1 MPGMCCHLLTWPEI
15 QTRKEWCQP
24 CGLHQS
30 PSVCCQW
37 HNRSCWRLRELCST
51 QYHSQCIDHQ
61 WNPLCHSQR
70 LYIPSPYPCHQ
81 VWKLSS
87 PLVSSFQKV
96 KHELA
101 ITDDLVLRDTR
112 LVLPEPLHQQ
122 AIDLAHAGHQGIVRT
137 TRLLREKVWFPKID
151 KLAED
156 TVKKCLACQAC
167 VASTQRPEP
176 IESAVLPSEPWNE
189 VSVDFLSGLPN
200 NDYLLVVMDDY
211 SRFPEVEIVGSTSA
225 KTVIPKLD
233 SIFACQGIPVVVKS
247 DNGPPFNSDDF
258 RNFVR
263 HLGFTH
269 RKVTPLWPQANGE
282 VEHHGSIDENDPC
295 RICWIKE
302 LETRTSPVS
311 QAV

>member
-1 MPGMCCHLLTWPEI
+1 M
-15 QTRKEWCQP
+15 K
-24 CGLHQS
+24 
-30 PSVCCQW
+30 
-37 HNRSCWRLRELCST
+37 
-51 QYHSQCIDHQ
+51 D
-61 WNPLCHSQR
+61 
-70 LYIPSPYPCHQ
+70 
-81 VWKLSS
+81 
-87 PLVSSFQKV
+87 
-96 KHELA
+96 ELA

-137 TRLLREKVWFPKID
+137 KRLLREKVWFPKID

-282 VEHHGSIDENDPC
+282 VEHFMGPLMKMIRAAYVES
-295 RICWIKE
+295 RSWKQE
-302 LETRTSPVS
+302 LHRYLRQYRATPHVAIGVPPAEALYGRKLRTTLESSQSLTAPAGPSSSP
-311 QAV
+311 